1 MAFVELDDVAE
12 NAFKKEEMVK
22 VFYTLGQKPT
32 FFPEIPMIWYFK
44 NVNFV
49 KIEILEMWILWKM
62 RFQKCDYCEK

>member
-32 FFPEIPMIWYFK
+32 FFPEIPMI
-44 NVNFV
+44 V
-49 KIEILEMWILWKM
+49 I
-62 RFQKCDYCEK
+62 FQNCEFCEK